1 MVEFNVY
8 IANLGKYNE
17 GELQGAWFTP
27 PLNFDEVKEKI
38 GLNDE
43 YEEFAI
49 HDYESPI
56 PVHEY
61 TSLEE
66 INNMANLFQEIPDNL
81 ANAIDD
87 MMNEWFSSL
96 EELVESIDLILVYP
110 DCHNMYEVA
119 KHLIEE
125 EEYMGHI
132 PSPLLHHIDFH
143 SYARE
148 LESQFSFIE
157 SKAGVLWLAD

>member
-66 INNMANLFQEIPDNL
+66 INKMANLFQEIPDNL
-81 ANAIDD
+81 VNAIDD

-132 PSPLLHHIDFH
+132 PSSLLHHIDFH

-148 LESQFSFIE
+148 LESQFNFIE
-157 SKAGVLWLAD
+157 TKAGVLWLSN

>member
-66 INNMANLFQEIPDNL
+66 INKMANLFQEIPDSL
-81 ANAIDD
+81 VNAIDD

-96 EELVESIDLILVYP
+96 EELVESIDLILVYS

-157 SKAGVLWLAD
+157 SKAGVLWLSQ